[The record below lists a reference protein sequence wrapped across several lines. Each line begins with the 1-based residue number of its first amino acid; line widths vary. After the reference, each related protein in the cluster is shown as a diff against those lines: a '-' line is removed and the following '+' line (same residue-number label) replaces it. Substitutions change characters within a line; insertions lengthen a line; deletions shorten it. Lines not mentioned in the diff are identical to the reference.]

1 MKNYLYLFLVS
12 FAVLVSC
19 NNDEVD
25 EMSTR
30 GVQLTSEDCV
40 GIPRPAD
47 TYVFPVSP
55 DTEKWKKLH
64 DKGLEYVYEA
74 HQMPSKVLKQT
85 STEGLIYT
93 FFDYPYGITPL
104 MQYFSSFASAHF
116 TDPDYPMNFCME
128 LQKRKDA
135 AGCLVKMLGQVNPLG
150 CNNAFRTYQ
159 TIMLMLTVPDILD
172 QLDLAGKKELARI
185 AIEKNEETGLE
196 LVYASSVNYLLS
208 HIMLAADYEEFRNA
222 VSSDAELKYFVE
234 TGPLMIQKETGLA
247 IAECAKRFIESE

>member
-1 MKNYLYLFLVS
+1 
-12 FAVLVSC
+12 
-19 NNDEVD
+19 
-25 EMSTR
+25 MSSRSAT
-30 GVQLTSEDCV
+30 LTNEECV

-47 TYVFPVSP
+47 TYVFPVAP

-93 FFDYPYGITPL
+93 FFDYPYGMTPL

-135 AGCLVKMLGQVNPLG
+135 ANCLVKMLGQVNPLG

-159 TIMLMLTVPDILD
+159 AIMLMLTVPDILN
-172 QLDLAGKKELARI
+172 QLDMDGKKKVARI
-185 AIEKNEETGLE
+185 AIEKNEEAGLE
-196 LVYASSVNYLLS
+196 LEYASSVNYLLS
-208 HIMLAADYEEFRNA
+208 HIMLAADFEEFRNA
-222 VSSDAELKYFVE
+222 VSSDAELKSFVE
-234 TGPLMIQKETGLA
+234 TGPLMIQKETGLV
-247 IAECAKRFIESE
+247 IAGCAKRFIESD